1 MSILHT
7 HARARAHTHTH
18 IHSHTV
24 YTKKRTPPKKPRAP
38 KLRRAV
44 RTEEAQRLP
53 PATGERVVMGV
64 EGVLLALALRRER
77 IGDNGVPGRV
87 GAGSAAAGPGCPL
100 GPGSAPEARRWTRGV
115 LGEDGVR

>member
-1 MSILHT
+1 MKELHT
-7 HARARAHTHTH
+7 NARARTHTHTH
-18 IHSHTV
+18 RHSHRV
-24 YTKKRTPPKKPRAP
+24 HKKRTPPKKPRAP
-38 KLRRAV
+38 KLGRAV

-64 EGVLLALALRRER
+64 EGALLALAPRRER

-100 GPGSAPEARRWTRGV
+100 GPGSAPEARRWAHGV